1 MCTEL
6 IYYMCGVNE
15 TEVLVY
21 TNGPN
26 CIFPHPKE
34 GAGFRYR
41 SIECQ
46 SKDFNSKVSY
56 TFIV

>member
-1 MCTEL
+1 
-6 IYYMCGVNE
+6 MCGVKE

-26 CIFPHPKE
+26 CKFPHPKE
-34 GAGFRYR
+34 GRILYR

-46 SKDFNSKVSY
+46 SKDFSSKVSY